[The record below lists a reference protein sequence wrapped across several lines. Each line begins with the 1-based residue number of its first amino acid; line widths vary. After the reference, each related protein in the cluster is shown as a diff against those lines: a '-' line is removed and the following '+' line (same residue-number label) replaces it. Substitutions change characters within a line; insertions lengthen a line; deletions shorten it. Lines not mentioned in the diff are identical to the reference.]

1 MTSRKDSRLPIGAL
15 VFAALA
21 VAFMVV
27 WSIIQWPDMTV
38 EMVTRRAEGNHGE
51 SVVPRP
57 VTAIALPVTLSAL
70 TILLAFAPT
79 LDEKLMTKI
88 TGMNQPRGSAST
100 RVLGAVLVGAGLLL
114 SVLHVIF
121 VGMHTGMKVPIEQLA
136 GSAGGLVLIILGI
149 YMPLIRPDTM
159 HAYPKL
165 ALFQAQLGPAYRLGG
180 YLLVLVGSMTVAT
193 AIFFPKWTILIGPL
207 GTALVFSIIALTG
220 LYRMNRAE
228 DT

>member
-1 MTSRKDSRLPIGAL
+1 
-15 VFAALA
+15 
-21 VAFMVV
+21 
-27 WSIIQWPDMTV
+27 
-38 EMVTRRAEGNHGE
+38 
-51 SVVPRP
+51 
-57 VTAIALPVTLSAL
+57 
-70 TILLAFAPT
+70 
-79 LDEKLMTKI
+79 MTKI